1 MRLSEDLLLAGDSQS
16 GGSKKQ
22 QEAAAPT
29 KAREKGD
36 YPLPLAVLSSQSQQD
51 PESFCEQLPLEIC
64 HGCDG
69 CGLRCTEGVRMTQ
82 VEFLRIELF
91 LEAHAEE
98 TQQVQ
103 AQDKSIPGW
112 PVTQF
117 CQFRDT
123 EKARCS
129 IYPVRPVICRLFGHT
144 EWLPCPLGIVP
155 LKGQEAM
162 DVYQQYAKEESR
174 TFDEWCRL
182 LPAIQ
187 KTSSEGKG
195 TETS

>member
-1 MRLSEDLLLAGDSQS
+1 MQLSEDLLLAGDSQS
-16 GGSKKQ
+16 GSSQYQ

-29 KAREKGD
+29 EAREKGD
-36 YPLPLAVLSSQSQQD
+36 YPLPLAVLSPKSQQD
-51 PESFCEQLPLEIC
+51 SESFCENLPLEIC

-69 CGLRCTEGVRMTQ
+69 CGLRCTEGVRMTRI
-82 VEFLRIELF
+82 EFLRIEHF
-91 LEAHAEE
+91 IQAHPEE
-98 TQQVQ
+98 MARVQ
-103 AQDKSIPGW
+103 TQDKSIPDW
-112 PVTQF
+112 PVTKF

-123 EKARCS
+123 EGARCS

-155 LKGQEAM
+155 LQGQRAM

-182 LPAIQ
+182 LPAFQ
-187 KTSSEGKG
+187 QTPASEQG
-195 TETS
+195 TETP